1 MKKHKS
7 KLITL
12 AVTLFLLLGCVTG
25 GSNGPYPIHAYPVVP
40 KAVMEPDK
48 VWQKCGDD
56 YICIEE
62 SHLIELK
69 TYVIKLDSLVR
80 KYEHAIETI
89 NEHQ

>member
-1 MKKHKS
+1 MIM
-7 KLITL
+7 LVII
-12 AVTLFLLLGCVTG
+12 LLLVPVGCLTG
-25 GSNGPYPIHAYPVVP
+25 GSNGPYPIHAYPIVP

-69 TYVIKLDSLVR
+69 TYIIKLDSLVR

-89 NEHQ
+89 NGLQ

>member
-1 MKKHKS
+1 
-7 KLITL
+7 
-12 AVTLFLLLGCVTG
+12 
-25 GSNGPYPIHAYPVVP
+25 
-40 KAVMEPDK
+40 MEPDK

-80 KYEHAIETI
+80 KYEHAIEAI

>member
-1 MKKHKS
+1 
-7 KLITL
+7 
-12 AVTLFLLLGCVTG
+12 
-25 GSNGPYPIHAYPVVP
+25 
-40 KAVMEPDK
+40 MEPGK

-69 TYVIKLDSLVR
+69 KYIIKLDSLVR
-80 KYEHAIETI
+80 KYEHAIEAI